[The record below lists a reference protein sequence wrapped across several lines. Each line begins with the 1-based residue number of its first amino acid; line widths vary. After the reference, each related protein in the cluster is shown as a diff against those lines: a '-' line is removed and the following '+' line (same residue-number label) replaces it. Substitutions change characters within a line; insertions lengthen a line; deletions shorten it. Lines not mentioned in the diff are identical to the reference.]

1 MAMNAP
7 PRPINMAQL
16 TFREGT
22 LSLNAPL
29 RVATISISVTD
40 QIKQLLNTEHLSEM
54 ILILKSAPNIRVK
67 LSETEIRWIE
77 KTKFENRDYRFL
89 FETQT
94 LLFND
99 APADPSFRVS
109 FSQKMDHLRTG
120 ITQNKIQIL
129 GKKAKRSD

>member
-1 MAMNAP
+1 MNAP

>member
-1 MAMNAP
+1 MNAP
-7 PRPINMAQL
+7 TRPINMAQL
-16 TFREGT
+16 TFREGA
-22 LSLNAPL
+22 LILNAPL
-29 RVATISISVTD
+29 RVATSSISVID
-40 QIKQLLNTEHLSEM
+40 DIKQLLNTEHLSEM

-67 LSETEIRWIE
+67 LSEKEIRWIE

-99 APADPSFRVS
+99 APADPSFLLS

>member
-1 MAMNAP
+1 
-7 PRPINMAQL
+7 MAQL